1 MTRRTASALL
11 LAWLAGVATLL
22 AAGEIRVTPL
32 VTDGRVL
39 ASFLAPTA
47 FDADAREMLQSGLPL
62 TFEYTVELR
71 RPSSLWWD
79 TTLAAVVVAA
89 SGKYDALTGA
99 YQVSKLRDE
108 RVVWSESTREMTDVQ
123 TWMTQFDKVL
133 LEPSEA
139 LEANGEY
146 YVRVRLHQRPRRRF
160 LFWPWGRDDGA
171 GRAGF
176 TFIR

>member
-1 MTRRTASALL
+1 MTRRYAGTIL
-11 LAWLAGVATLL
+11 LASLGAVTLL

-39 ASFLAPTA
+39 ASFLAPTS
-47 FDADAREMLQSGLPL
+47 FDADARDLLQSGLPL

-79 TTLAAVVVAA
+79 STLADVVVAA
-89 SGKYDALTGA
+89 SGKYDTLTGA

-108 RVVWSESTREMTDVQ
+108 KVVWSESTRELADVQ
-123 TWMTQFDKVL
+123 TWMTQFEKVP
-133 LEPSEA
+133 LEPAVA

-146 YVRVRLHQRPRRRF
+146 YVRVRLHQSPRRRF
-160 LFWPWGRDDGA
+160 SFWPWGRDDGS
-171 GRAGF
+171 GRADF